1 MNYHEMIAAMGEG
14 AAHPGGYKGTLAF
27 LDVVDIPPGLR
38 VLEVGCGTGRT
49 ACLLAQKGAK
59 VTAMDRSST
68 MVGKAKKRAEMQGID
83 IDVVQGDVCSI
94 PFEADTFDVVFAESV
109 TIFTDPAAAFREY
122 CRVLRTGG
130 RLWDRELY
138 EAAPHPELYPEMF
151 KLYGNPQLPELDAWI
166 GLMRSAGFRNVR
178 PWKPDAASLIP
189 ADSDGEFLYDPY
201 QLFDLETLQDPDTLG
216 FFAQNHAFL
225 LEFHEHLSFCVFM
238 GEK

>member
-1 MNYHEMIAAMGEG
+1 MSCLRSRLRFLRILRQHFGSIAACFE
-14 AAHPGGYKGTLAF
+14 PGDGY
-27 LDVVDIPPGLR
+27 
-38 VLEVGCGTGRT
+38 GTGRS
-49 ACLLAQKGAK
+49 
-59 VTAMDRSST
+59 M
-68 MVGKAKKRAEMQGID
+68 KR
-83 IDVVQGDVCSI
+83 
-94 PFEADTFDVVFAESV
+94 
-109 TIFTDPAAAFREY
+109 
-122 CRVLRTGG
+122 
-130 RLWDRELY
+130 RLTRR
-138 EAAPHPELYPEMF
+138 LYPEMF
-151 KLYGNPQLPELDAWI
+151 KLYGNSQLPELDAWI